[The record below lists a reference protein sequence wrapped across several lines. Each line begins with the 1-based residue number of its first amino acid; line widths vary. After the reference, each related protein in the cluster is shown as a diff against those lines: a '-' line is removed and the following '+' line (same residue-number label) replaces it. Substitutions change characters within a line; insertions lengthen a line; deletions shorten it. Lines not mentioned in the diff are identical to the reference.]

1 MEVGLPR
8 SVSVARRER
17 LLNVLSVG
25 LVWLTPRTVHTA
37 AGVQLIS
44 ANSPIQNAPGPV
56 LALRNP
62 AFHESEAAS
71 QDGSQVAAWS
81 ARWGG

>member
-25 LVWLTPRTVHTA
+25 LVWLTPRTVYTV
-37 AGVQLIS
+37 AGVQPMS
-44 ANSPIQNAPGPV
+44 ANGPIQNAPGPV